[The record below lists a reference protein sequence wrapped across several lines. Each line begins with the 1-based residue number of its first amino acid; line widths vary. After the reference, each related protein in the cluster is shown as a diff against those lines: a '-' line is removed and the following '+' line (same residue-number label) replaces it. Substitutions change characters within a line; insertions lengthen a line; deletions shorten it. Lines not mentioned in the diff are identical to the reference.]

1 MNPVSSLSLIL
12 KERALK
18 MLNKKNRRLKPFF
31 LFLGLAT
38 AVSAGQI
45 RPPVKAEETRGESWQ
60 RRLALSAAS
69 PFRNLHWKS
78 LGPRFQGG
86 RVEAIDAVP
95 GTGTI
100 YVGFGAGNVWKTVNH
115 GLTWTPIFEDQ
126 PTFTIG
132 DLAISPSHPQILY
145 VGTGENLMARSSFAG
160 WGVFKSIDG
169 GQTWTHL
176 GLEDTHHIGRVV
188 VHPKNPDIVYV
199 AALGHLYS
207 FNKERGVFKT
217 EDGGKTWKNV
227 LFIDEKTG
235 AADVVLDLSDP
246 ETVYASTNEHD
257 RKAWNNVEHGPGSGI
272 YKSTD
277 GGRSWKRLMNGLP
290 AGPYLGRIG
299 LAVAPSRP
307 EVVYAFLSNQTP
319 VEVATKEG
327 KRTSPIGPEVYRSDD
342 KGETWRKCP
351 MKNDRL
357 RMGFYADIF
366 VSPEN
371 PDVFYALG
379 QNLMTSRDGGRT
391 FENIHGRILHLYS
404 HPSPALH
411 LDQHDLWIDPVDPNR
426 LILGNDGG
434 VYQSTDRGLTW
445 LHLNNIPAG
454 EFYAL
459 SLDDA
464 DPYFIY
470 GGTQDNA
477 AHFGPADRLPVDG
490 IDDPWRYVWIDL
502 WGGGDSYVTAVDPS
516 DPNVIYFEQQFGD
529 FQRKNVKTG
538 ELKRIRPQVKKED
551 PPLRFNWMSP
561 FIVSRHNPLTVY
573 FGANMLFKSLDRGD
587 HWICISPDLTTKPGP
602 DRQGNVP
609 YGTITTISE
618 SPRQPGLL
626 YVGTDDGR
634 VWVTRNDGVVWD
646 DIGAGLPNKWI
657 SRVEASAHTT
667 GGVYVA
673 LTGYREDDFRTYL
686 FKSKDFGKT
695 WQPIASNLPS
705 EQVNVIRE
713 DPQKSGVLYIGTDQG
728 GVYASF
734 DDGASW
740 QSLCA
745 DLPTTPVHDIAVQGR
760 ERELVI
766 ATHGRSVFKLDI
778 APVLEFTLEV
788 AAKDAHLFS
797 IRAARRPQARDYGND
812 WALETRKTAVFHYFL
827 KDKQDVTIRIYG
839 EKDSPVQ
846 TLAGPG
852 EPGLNAAEWDL
863 VLDGETQTVSLPQAA
878 RMAAAGTYRLEIEA
892 GPVKLSGT
900 FRVDAPAQPKV
911 GRPR

>member
-1 MNPVSSLSLIL
+1 M
-12 KERALK
+12 
-18 MLNKKNRRLKPFF
+18 NKKRSHRFNVFF
-31 LFLGLAT
+31 LLVGLAI
-38 AVSAGQI
+38 AVSPSLGRYPAA
-45 RPPVKAEETRGESWQ
+45 VEETRKESWQ
-60 RRLALSAAS
+60 RRLALSADS

-86 RVEAIDAVP
+86 RVESIDAVP

-100 YVGFGAGNVWKTVNH
+100 YVGFGAGNIWKTTND
-115 GLTWTPIFEDQ
+115 GLTWTPIFEHQ

-132 DLAISPSHPQILY
+132 DLAIAPSNPSILY

-160 WGVFKSIDG
+160 WGVFKSMDG
-169 GQTWTHL
+169 GRTWTHL

-199 AALGHLYS
+199 AAVGHLYTY
-207 FNKERGVFKT
+207 NKERGVYKT

-227 LFIDEKTG
+227 LFISDKTG
-235 AADVVLDLSDP
+235 ATDIVLDPDNP
-246 ETVYASTNEHD
+246 EIVYASTNERD
-257 RKAWNNVEHGPGSGI
+257 RKAWNDIEHGEGSGI

-277 GGRSWKRLMNGLP
+277 GGRTWKRLTNGFP
-290 AGPYLGRIG
+290 TGPHIGRIG

-307 EVVYAFLSNQTP
+307 NIVYAFLANQTP
-319 VEVATKEG
+319 VDLETKEG
-327 KRTSPIGPEVYRSDD
+327 KRTSAAGPEIYRSDD

-351 MKNDRL
+351 MKSDRF

-379 QNLMTSRDGGRT
+379 QNLMTSRDGGQT
-391 FENIHGRILHLYS
+391 FANIHGRVIHLYS
-404 HPSPALH
+404 HPTRALH
-411 LDQHDLWIDPVDPNR
+411 LDQHDLWIDPTDPDR

-434 VYQSTDRGLTW
+434 VYLSTDRGQTW

-459 SLDDA
+459 SVDNA
-464 DPYFIY
+464 DPYVIY

-477 AHFGPADRLPVDG
+477 ALFGPADRLPEDG

-502 WGGGDSYVTAVDPS
+502 WGGGDSHVTSVDPS

-529 FQRKNVKTG
+529 FQRKNIKTG
-538 ELKRIRPQVKKED
+538 EIKRIRPQVKKED

-561 FIVSRHNPLTVY
+561 FIISRHNPLTVY

-587 HWICISPDLTTKPGP
+587 RWNCVSPDLTTRPGP
-602 DRQGNVP
+602 DQQGNVP
-609 YGTITTISE
+609 YSTITTISE
-618 SPRQPGLL
+618 SPLQPGLL

-634 VWVTRNDGVVWD
+634 VWVTRNDGVSWD
-646 DIGAGLPNKWI
+646 DIGTDLPDKWI
-657 SRVEASAHTT
+657 SRVEASTHSS

-673 LTGYREDDFRTYL
+673 LTGYREDDFQTYI

-713 DPQKSGVLYIGTDQG
+713 DPQKSGVLYVGTDQG
-728 GVYASF
+728 GVYVSF

-740 QSLCA
+740 HSLCA
-745 DLPTTPVHDIAVQGR
+745 DLPTTPVHDMAIQPR
-760 ERELVI
+760 EREMVI

-778 APVLEFTLEV
+778 APVLEFTPEV

-797 IRAARRPQARDYGND
+797 IHPARLPQSRDYGGD
-812 WALETRKTAVFHYFL
+812 WAFETRKTAAFHYFL
-827 KDKQDVTIRIYG
+827 KNSQPVTLRILD
-839 EKDSPVQ
+839 EKDHLVR
-846 TLAGPG
+846 TLSGTG
-852 EPGLNAAEWDL
+852 EAGLNAAEWDL
-863 VLDGETQTVSLPQAA
+863 GIDVDPQTVSLPQGA
-878 RMAAAGTYRLEIEA
+878 RMAAPGTYRVEIQA
-892 GPVKLSGT
+892 GSIKLTGQV
-900 FRVDAPAQPKV
+900 RIDAPSQPKI
-911 GRPR
+911 GQARF